1 MSEMQ
6 IDLGEALHQALEGE
20 AQRRG
25 VSSGEL
31 ARRILRERFQITE
44 RRELSGLDGLVGS
57 LNVDSFDVDDA
68 IYGRAEDDASRDQL
82 PTPGDRHDNINVALV
97 DPRDVSVEVD
107 YPAYRVYVWSSGS
120 IPWTKHPVALHST
133 EYRLTGPSLSV
144 GDVLDWTQA
153 QGIDPEFQCA
163 VVYVENNDS
172 DGQIRLTRLAGNDPS
187 HRATF

>member
-6 IDLGEALHQALEGE
+6 IDLGEVLHQALENE

-25 VSSGEL
+25 VSPGEL

-44 RRELSGLDGLVGS
+44 RREVPGLDGLVGS
-57 LNVDSFDVDDA
+57 LDVNPFDVNGTV
-68 IYGRAEDDASRDQL
+68 YGPANDDASKGQRSN
-82 PTPGDRHDNINVALV
+82 PGGRHDHINVALV